1 MKKLPVTVLSG
12 FLGAGKTTTLNHV
25 LSNREG
31 MKVAVIVNDM
41 SQVNIDAALVKG
53 GTAALSRTDEKLV
66 EMQNGCIC
74 CTLREDLLIEVKKLA
89 QQGKFDYLLIESTG
103 ISEPLPIAET
113 FTFEDQFGDSLS
125 DFAEIDTMVTV
136 VDAVNIVQELN
147 SIQTLR
153 DREMELGKDDERTI
167 AHLLTD
173 QIEFADVILMNKCDL
188 IDSQNCNH
196 IEKIL
201 SLMNPKAKI
210 YRTEHGNIELNKIL
224 HTQSFSFELA
234 EKNPEWLAKNRYEI
248 ESESDEYNIT
258 SFVYK
263 SKEPFHPERLWQFI
277 QTRQAG
283 VIRAKGFLWLARP
296 IKQRI
301 EYSQVGRLIN
311 YQLFGTWWADT
322 PKENW
327 PTDPELVAEIKKDW
341 DLNVGD
347 RLTNLTFIGVNM
359 DENDIRNQLNNCLI
373 TDKEKQDVIMLG
385 KQLKCPFF
393 KQFN

>member
-1 MKKLPVTVLSG
+1 
-12 FLGAGKTTTLNHV
+12 
-25 LSNREG
+25 
-31 MKVAVIVNDM
+31 
-41 SQVNIDAALVKG
+41 VKG

-89 QQGKFDYLLIESTG
+89 QQGRFDYLLIESTG

-125 DFAEIDTMVTV
+125 EFAEIDTMVTV

-153 DREMELGKDDERTI
+153 DREMELGKDDERTV
-167 AHLLTD
+167 AHLLSD

-188 IDSQNCNH
+188 VDNQSCNH

-201 SLMNPKAKI
+201 NLMNPKAKI
-210 YRTEHGNIELNKIL
+210 YRTEHGKVELTKIL
-224 HTQSFSFELA
+224 HTQSFNFELA
-234 EKNPEWLAKNRYEI
+234 EKNPEWLAKDRYEI

-263 SKEPFHPERLWQFI
+263 SKEPFHPERLWQFV

-283 VIRAKGFLWLARP
+283 VIRAKGFFWLARP

-322 PKENW
+322 PRENW

-341 DLNVGD
+341 DPNVGD
-347 RLTNLTFIGVNM
+347 RLTNLTFIGINM
-359 DENDIRNQLNNCLI
+359 DEKDIRKQLNNCLI
-373 TDKEKQDVIMLG
+373 TDKEKRAVIMQG